1 MFYSKGYSLERMSE
15 FLTTTSQGVYGIP
28 LGVSASY
35 IILFSI
41 YGIATKIAPIA
52 LALIMFGLG
61 LGLTVNDFLRV
72 VKIPRDFL
80 VGFLCQVILLP
91 IIAFILIKII
101 PMPLEIAL
109 GVMVIAAAPGGVT
122 SNVLTKF
129 ANGDVA
135 LSVSLTA
142 IVSILSILTVP
153 FIIFTSADLL
163 GVSEINREISMT
175 SMSLK
180 MFFVVTVPVIFGMVV
195 RSLMTDFI
203 TRKTLIV
210 QRISVILFMIVF
222 ISIWVEEWDRIISF
236 ITRAGLVAFILN
248 IVMIFTGYYV
258 AKYFT
263 SGVAQRK
270 CISLECGLQNGTLA
284 VFVATQL
291 FDNIVFMVPTA
302 AYALIMFVTSIF
314 FVLIVR
320 KIN

>member
-1 MFYSKGYSLERMSE
+1 ME
-15 FLTTTSQGVYGIP
+15 
-28 LGVSASY
+28 
-35 IILFSI
+35 
-41 YGIATKIAPIA
+41 IAKTIAPLA
-52 LALIMFGLG
+52 LAIIMFGLG
-61 LGLTVNDFLRV
+61 LGLTINDFLRV
-72 VKIPRDFL
+72 IKVPVDFI
-80 VGFLCQVILLP
+80 VGFFCQVILLP

-101 PMPLEIAL
+101 PMPIEIAL
-109 GVMVIAAAPGGVT
+109 GVMIIAAAPGGVT

-129 ANGDVA
+129 ADGDVA
-135 LSVSLTA
+135 LSVTLTA

-153 FIIFTSADLL
+153 FIIFTSADIL
-163 GVSEINREISMT
+163 GITEINREISMT

-180 MFFVVTVPVIFGMVV
+180 MFLVVTIPVLFGMII

-203 TRKTLIV
+203 VSKTLIV
-210 QRISVILFMIVF
+210 QRISIILFMIVF
-222 ISIWVEEWDRIISF
+222 ISIWIEEWDRIISF
-236 ITRAGLVAFILN
+236 IARAGLVSFILN
-248 IVMIFTGYYV
+248 IIMILLGYYV

-291 FDNIVFMVPTA
+291 FDDIVFMVPTA

>member
-1 MFYSKGYSLERMSE
+1 ME
-15 FLTTTSQGVYGIP
+15 
-28 LGVSASY
+28 
-35 IILFSI
+35 
-41 YGIATKIAPIA
+41 IATKIAPLA
-52 LALIMFGLG
+52 LAIIMFGLG
-61 LGLTVNDFLRV
+61 LGLTINDFLRV
-72 VKIPRDFL
+72 IKIPRDFI
-80 VGFLCQVILLP
+80 VGFICQVILLP
-91 IIAFILIKII
+91 IIAFLLIKII

-109 GVMVIAAAPGGVT
+109 GVMIIAAAPGGVT

-153 FIIFTSADLL
+153 LIVFTSADLL

-175 SMSLK
+175 SISLK
-180 MFFVVTVPVIFGMVV
+180 MFFVVTVPVIFGMIV

-203 TRKTLIV
+203 VSKTLII

-222 ISIWVEEWDRIISF
+222 ISIWIEEWDRIISF
-236 ITRAGLVAFILN
+236 IARAGLVSFILN
-248 IVMIFTGYYV
+248 IIMILLGYYV

-291 FDNIVFMVPTA
+291 FDDIVFMVPTA

>member
-1 MFYSKGYSLERMSE
+1 ME
-15 FLTTTSQGVYGIP
+15 
-28 LGVSASY
+28 
-35 IILFSI
+35 
-41 YGIATKIAPIA
+41 IATTIAPIA
-52 LALIMFGLG
+52 LAIIMLGLG
-61 LGLTVNDFLRV
+61 LGLTVDDFSRV

-101 PMPLEIAL
+101 PMPIEIAL

-122 SNVLTKF
+122 SNILTKF

-142 IVSILSILTVP
+142 IVSILSIISVP
-153 FIIFTSADLL
+153 LIIFTSADLL
-163 GVSEINREISMT
+163 GVSEINREISMA
-175 SMSLK
+175 SMSIK
-180 MFFVVTVPVIFGMVV
+180 MFFVVTIPVIFGMII
-195 RSLMTDFI
+195 RSFMTDFI
-203 TRKTLIV
+203 VSKTLFI
-210 QRISVILFMIVF
+210 QRISVILFMLVF

-236 ITRAGLVAFILN
+236 ISRAGLVSFILN
-248 IVMIFTGYYV
+248 VVMIFIGYYV
-258 AKYFT
+258 AKYLT

-291 FDNIVFMVPTA
+291 FDDIVFMVPTA

-314 FVLIVR
+314 FVLIAR